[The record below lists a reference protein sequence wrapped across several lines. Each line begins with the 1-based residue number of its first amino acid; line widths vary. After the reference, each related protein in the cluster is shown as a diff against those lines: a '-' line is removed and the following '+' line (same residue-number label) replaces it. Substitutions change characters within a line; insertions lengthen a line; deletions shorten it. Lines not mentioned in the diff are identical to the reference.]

1 MSRIPASVG
10 MRTGRAGVTTG
21 LGRQV
26 CHSLFFLFVVLS
38 ACAPDSSA
46 VVIHP
51 ENGAPVT
58 VRVEVAD
65 TDETRQLGL
74 MYRNELPASA
84 GMLFVFPHERPR
96 SFWMKNTPLPLDI
109 VYIGDDLR
117 IVHIA
122 ERTTPYSTAPLP
134 SLRPAK
140 FVLEVNAGFCD
151 ERDIRVGDRI
161 ELRGVASPL
170 L

>member
-1 MSRIPASVG
+1 MKNQRDRGTSGARSVFSASV
-10 MRTGRAGVTTG
+10 V
-21 LGRQV
+21 
-26 CHSLFFLFVVLS
+26 FLFVVLS
-38 ACAPDSSA
+38 ACAPDSPA
-46 VVIHP
+46 VVVHP

-84 GMLFVFPHERPR
+84 GMLFVFPGERPR

-109 VYIGDDLR
+109 VYIGADLR

-140 FVLEVNAGFCD
+140 FVLEVNAGFCA
-151 ERDIRVGDRI
+151 EREIRVGDRV
-161 ELRGVASPL
+161 ELHGVMSPL

>member
-1 MSRIPASVG
+1 MK
-10 MRTGRAGVTTG
+10 TGCAGVTTG
-21 LGRQV
+21 WGRRV
-26 CHSLFFLFVVLS
+26 RHSLFFFLFVVLS

-74 MYRNELPASA
+74 MYRNELPESA
-84 GMLFVFPHERPR
+84 GMLFVFPGERPR

-109 VYIGDDLR
+109 VYIGADLR

-140 FVLEVNAGFCD
+140 FVLEVHAGFCD
-151 ERDIRVGDRI
+151 ARGIRVGDRI
-161 ELRGVASPL
+161 ELRSVTSPL